1 MVEKRPKPASR
12 YPELISLAGGP
23 SLAIDI
29 PEAYLALHAL
39 EEFCCRWGCGGV
51 GPEIIALKHKLRQYV
66 FRQHSAE
73 ED

>member
-1 MVEKRPKPASR
+1 MVQKRPKPASR
-12 YPELISLAGGP
+12 YPELKSCAGTPG
-23 SLAIDI
+23 LAIDM
-29 PEAYLALHAL
+29 PEAYLSLHAL

-66 FRQHSAE
+66 FPQRTAE